1 MMKSIIAH
9 CDLGI
14 EFVISVES
22 VDNKHVNIFIN
33 GITES
38 KESKFPVFYK
48 EHTKF
53 NVKFDFDDIFNVI
66 KYGIEYHH
74 RWKNESKM
82 EIREWIMNHI
92 EDGFF

>member
-1 MMKSIIAH
+1 MKSIIAH

-33 GITES
+33 GIIES
-38 KESKFPVFYK
+38 KGSKFPVFYK
-48 EHTKF
+48 EYTKF
-53 NVKFDFDDIFNVI
+53 NVKFDFDEIFKVI

-74 RWKNESKM
+74 RLKNESKM

-92 EDGFF
+92 ENGFF